1 MAAKVLPFY
10 QRKLKHYDQGYRSTQ
25 TRYVVQEYS
34 ASSSRTASSRSSASR
49 VASTSQASRAQV
61 GTKRHR
67 TSVEDEQLEYTVP
80 PFRTRSAAEQEE
92 YQRRVVHFGN
102 ELASLE
108 AEVHEAREATRQQV
122 DKLAVQRMVEERMAL
137 ERRIHEESM
146 SRAPDFLVR
155 LRSHTV
161 WEKTP
166 VRLFCTVEGYPS
178 PIVKWF
184 KDDVIIDQT
193 SEPGKYRIESKYG
206 VHSLLI
212 YRCSIHD
219 TAQYTAVATNVHG
232 QASTNAAVI
241 VKRYRG
247 EEEPY
252 HSVLLPVQ
260 LPMLPPI
267 AYTKID
273 IDFMEAFDVTFGS
286 EGETLTLICKM
297 IISPNL
303 ANLQP
308 DAQWFRDD
316 VRIRESKWAE
326 IKYGAG
332 VARLT
337 LTHLNKDDEGLYS
350 LRMVTKG
357 GVTEHRA
364 YIFVRD
370 AAATVVGAP
379 GAPMDIKIHDANK
392 DYVIVSWKP
401 PNTTSESPVIGYFVD
416 RCEVGTENWIQCN
429 DSPVKICKY
438 PVHGLFEGRSY
449 SFRVRAVNKSGI
461 SRPSRVSEAVAA
473 LDPADLERLQVIHLE
488 RGKQI
493 VIYQDDLEG
502 DVKIPGP
509 PTNVHVSET
518 SKTFVVLSWD
528 PPSPRGREPLT
539 YFVEKCMVGSG
550 NWQRVNTQI
559 PVRSPRYAVFD
570 LAEGKSYQFRV
581 LSANKHGMS
590 EPSEATQPIQ
600 AQEVYGIP
608 SAPGRI
614 LATRNTKTSVVV
626 QWDPPKQAEGL
637 IGYYIDSSLVGSNKW
652 ESCNHKPVKYTR
664 FVVHGLTTGQKYIF
678 RVKAVNDVGFSE
690 NSQESTAILVH
701 AALSGGIPHTSPSS
715 PYGITLLDCDG
726 KSMTLGWKHPRFSGG
741 ASVNAYYIDQREASQ
756 LRWKE
761 TNIEAITERIYK
773 VENLQEGSIY
783 EFLIRAANVTGLGM
797 SSETSE
803 HFKCEAW
810 SMPEPGPTYDLTFSE
825 IRNTSLVIQWKA
837 PVYSGSSP
845 VSGYYVDICEA
856 GKEEWTT
863 VNNKATSHRYLKVTN
878 LEEAKPYVFRVRA
891 VNAAGSGKASE
902 VSEPIFVQER
912 PGTKEISSGVDE
924 EGNIYLTF
932 ECQEMTDISEF
943 VWCKSYE
950 EVTDFTRVS
959 IETSG
964 DKSKIIF
971 KCPDKEDLGT
981 YSVAV
986 TDTEGVSASYV
997 LEEKEL
1003 EKLMALSHEIRNPLI
1018 PLKTELSY
1026 EIFERGQVRFWLQA
1040 EKLSSA
1046 ANYRFIIN
1054 DLEVSNSE
1062 SHKIKCDHSTGI
1074 IEMVMDKF
1082 TAHSEGTYTVQIQDG
1097 KAKNQS
1103 SLVLIGDVFK
1113 AALEEAEFQRREY
1126 LRKQGPHFLEY
1137 IFWHV
1142 EEDCTVMLVCK
1153 VANVKKESMFHWY
1166 KDNVQIIPEE
1176 PVNLQNGTCKL
1187 PICQFS
1193 KKDQGIYKA
1202 TIADDRGQ
1210 DISIFDVSGAVFE
1223 DIING
1228 ISRVAGSTASELK
1241 IQCTPEGI
1249 RLQCSMKYYT
1259 EEMRTLW
1266 YHKESKISSSEK
1278 MRVGGTTEMVWL
1290 QICEPTD
1297 REKGKYTIEILDGKQ
1312 SYKRTIDLSGQ
1323 AYADAYA
1330 EFQRLKQAAFAEKNR
1345 GKVIGGL
1352 PDVVTIMENKTL
1364 SLTCTV
1370 CGDPAPEVVWYKNDK
1385 EIELNDH
1392 FVVSLEQGKYASL
1405 TIKGVSTEDSGKYGI
1420 NVRNKYGGETV
1431 DVTVSVYKYGEE
1443 MPPPKLGQMPKPTPA
1458 PAPAPAPAAKTAAK
1472 QPEPPRMGRAGRR

>member
-10 QRKLKHYDQGYRSTQ
+10 QRRLKHYDQGYRSTQ

-34 ASSSRTASSRSSASR
+34 ASSA
-49 VASTSQASRAQV
+49 
-61 GTKRHR
+61 
-67 TSVEDEQLEYTVP
+67 
-80 PFRTRSAAEQEE
+80 RSAEEQEE

-108 AEVHEAREATRQQV
+108 AEIHEAREATRQQV

-137 ERRIHEESM
+137 ERYIHEESM

-166 VRLFCTVEGYPS
+166 VRLFCTVEGYPR
-178 PIVKWF
+178 PIVK
-184 KDDVIIDQT
+184 
-193 SEPGKYRIESKYG
+193 
-206 VHSLLI
+206 
-212 YRCSIHD
+212 CSIHD
-219 TAQYTAVATNVHG
+219 TAQYTAVATNIHG
-232 QASTNAAVI
+232 QASTTAAVI
-241 VKRYRG
+241 VKSRPFVRC
-247 EEEPY
+247 
-252 HSVLLPVQ
+252 SSAFFSSLV
-260 LPMLPPI
+260 PMLPPI

-286 EGETLTLICKM
+286 EGETLTLTCKM

-308 DAQWFRDD
+308 DAQWYRDD
-316 VRIRESKWAE
+316 VRITESKWAE
-326 IKYGAG
+326 IKYGSG

-337 LTHLNKDDEGLYS
+337 LPHLNKDDEGLYS

-357 GVTEHRA
+357 GVSEHRA

-379 GAPMDIKIHDANK
+379 GAPMDIQIHDANK

-401 PNTTSESPVIGYFVD
+401 PNITSESPVIGYFVD

-449 SFRVRAVNKSGI
+449 IFRVRAVNKSGI
-461 SRPSRVSEAVAA
+461 SRPSRASYSVAA

-539 YFVEKCMVGSG
+539 YFVEKCMVGGG

-590 EPSEATQPIQ
+590 EPSEATKPIQ

-608 SAPGRI
+608 SPPGCI

-626 QWDPPKQAEGL
+626 QWDPPKQAGGL
-637 IGYYIDSSLVGSNKW
+637 IGYYIDSSIVGSNKW
-652 ESCNHKPVKYTR
+652 EPCNHKPVKYTR

-701 AALSGGIPHTSPSS
+701 AALTSPST

-761 TNIEAITERIYK
+761 TNIEAITERIYT

-797 SSETSE
+797 SSDTSE

-810 SMPEPGPTYDLTFSE
+810 SMPEPGPTYDLSFSE

-837 PVYSGSSP
+837 PVYSGNSP
-845 VSGYYVDICEA
+845 VSGYYVDICEV

-878 LEEAKPYVFRVRA
+878 LEEAKSYIFRVRA

-932 ECQEMTDISEF
+932 ECQDTTDISEF

-950 EVTDFTRVS
+950 EITDFTRVS

-986 TDTEGVSASYV
+986 TDTEGVSSSYV

-1003 EKLMALSHEIRNPLI
+1003 GKLMALSHEIRNPLI

-1062 SHKIKCDHSTGI
+1062 SHKIKCDRSTGI

-1103 SLVLIGDVFK
+1103 SLVLIGDGKTNISLWFFFYS
-1113 AALEEAEFQRREY
+1113 L
-1126 LRKQGPHFLEY
+1126 LGPHFLEY

-1153 VANVKKESMFHWY
+1153 VQKAHRCHHSEMKLFQCSLFH
-1166 KDNVQIIPEE
+1166 D
-1176 PVNLQNGTCKL
+1176 LSF
-1187 PICQFS
+1187 QFS

-1278 MRVGGTTEMVWL
+1278 MRVGGTAEMVWL

-1323 AYADAYA
+1323 GNLSLSSSQQCHTAMS
-1330 EFQRLKQAAFAEKNR
+1330 LC
-1345 GKVIGGL
+1345 
-1352 PDVVTIMENKTL
+1352 TILHIFTL

-1370 CGDPAPEVVWYKNDK
+1370 CGDPSPEVVWYKNDK
-1385 EIELNDH
+1385 ELELNEH
-1392 FVVSLEQGKYASL
+1392 FVTSLEQGKYASL

-1458 PAPAPAPAAKTAAK
+1458 PAPAPTTKPAAKH
-1472 QPEPPRMGRAGRR
+1472 PEPPKMGRAGRR

>member
-10 QRKLKHYDQGYRSTQ
+10 QRRLKHYDQGYRSTQ

-34 ASSSRTASSRSSASR
+34 ASSARQGSQRVLFVSDQLLLSPLFSLDPQTPSCVCYVLCVHPCISKGRSSLCLYA
-49 VASTSQASRAQV
+49 
-61 GTKRHR
+61 
-67 TSVEDEQLEYTVP
+67 
-80 PFRTRSAAEQEE
+80 FR
-92 YQRRVVHFGN
+92 F
-102 ELASLE
+102 
-108 AEVHEAREATRQQV
+108 
-122 DKLAVQRMVEERMAL
+122 KFVEERMAL
-137 ERRIHEESM
+137 ERYIHEESM

-166 VRLFCTVEGYPS
+166 VRLFCTVEGYPR

-193 SEPGKYRIESKYG
+193 SVPGKYRIESKYG

-219 TAQYTAVATNVHG
+219 TAQYTAVATNIHG
-232 QASTNAAVI
+232 QASTTAAVI

-286 EGETLTLICKM
+286 EGETLTLTCKM

-308 DAQWFRDD
+308 DAQWYRDD
-316 VRIRESKWAE
+316 VRITESKWAE
-326 IKYGAG
+326 IKYGSG

-337 LTHLNKDDEGLYS
+337 LPHLNKDDEGLYS

-357 GVTEHRA
+357 GVSEHRA

-379 GAPMDIKIHDANK
+379 GAPMDIQIHDANK

-401 PNTTSESPVIGYFVD
+401 PNITSESPVIGYFVD

-449 SFRVRAVNKSGI
+449 IFRVRAVNKSGI
-461 SRPSRVSEAVAA
+461 SRPSRASYSVAA

-539 YFVEKCMVGSG
+539 YFVEKCMVGGG

-590 EPSEATQPIQ
+590 EPSEATKPIQ

-608 SAPGRI
+608 SPPGCI

-626 QWDPPKQAEGL
+626 QWDPPKQAGGL
-637 IGYYIDSSLVGSNKW
+637 IGYYIDSSIVGSNKW
-652 ESCNHKPVKYTR
+652 EPCNHKPVKYTR

-701 AALSGGIPHTSPSS
+701 AALTSPST

-761 TNIEAITERIYK
+761 TNIEAITERIYT

-797 SSETSE
+797 SSDTSE

-810 SMPEPGPTYDLTFSE
+810 SMPEPGPTYDLSFSE

-837 PVYSGSSP
+837 PVYSGNSP
-845 VSGYYVDICEA
+845 VSGYYVDICEV

-878 LEEAKPYVFRVRA
+878 LEEAKSYIFRVRA

-932 ECQEMTDISEF
+932 ECQDTTDISEF

-950 EVTDFTRVS
+950 EITDFTRVS

-986 TDTEGVSASYV
+986 TDTEGVSSSYV

-1003 EKLMALSHEIRNPLI
+1003 GKLMALSHEIRNPLI

-1062 SHKIKCDHSTGI
+1062 SHKIKCDRSTGI

-1103 SLVLIGDVFK
+1103 SLVLIGDGKTAGLWFFFYS
-1113 AALEEAEFQRREY
+1113 L
-1126 LRKQGPHFLEY
+1126 LGPHFLEY

-1153 VANVKKESMFHWY
+1153 VQKKIKEWRKLFQCSLFH
-1166 KDNVQIIPEE
+1166 D
-1176 PVNLQNGTCKL
+1176 LSF
-1187 PICQFS
+1187 QFS

-1228 ISRVAGSTASELK
+1228 ISRVAGKSSILK

-1278 MRVGGTTEMVWL
+1278 MRVGGTAEMVWL

-1323 AYADAYA
+1323 GNLSLSSSQQCHTAMS
-1330 EFQRLKQAAFAEKNR
+1330 LCTILHIFAE
-1345 GKVIGGL
+1345 I
-1352 PDVVTIMENKTL
+1352 TL

-1370 CGDPAPEVVWYKNDK
+1370 CGDPSPEVVWYKNDK
-1385 EIELNDH
+1385 ELELNEH
-1392 FVVSLEQGKYASL
+1392 FVTSLEQGKYASL

-1458 PAPAPAPAAKTAAK
+1458 PAPAPTTKPAAKH
-1472 QPEPPRMGRAGRR
+1472 PEPPKMGRAGRR